1 MKPLG
6 EHFICAKYCS
16 DMLPFNSANRSVRL
30 EVLYIREEDEGQE
43 SRWSSGGHPYC
54 PTTTTTTTIFA
65 CGKVWTSIITAP
77 VCKKFTIW
85 SGRKLFLLFQP
96 HIHSIMPP
104 FCKLLLSD
112 CCIPDNYWTSNT
124 YSLLWREGEGFR
136 RRGTLLSLKGWT
148 GLHVGGRKMGDI

>member
-16 DMLPFNSANRSVRL
+16 DMLSLTCANRSVRL
-30 EVLYIREEDEGQE
+30 EVLYILEEDEGQE
-43 SRWSSGGHPYC
+43 SCWFSGGHSYC
-54 PTTTTTTTIFA
+54 PTTTTTIIFV

-85 SGRKLFLLFQP
+85 SGGKVFLLFQP

-104 FCKLLLSD
+104 FCKTLLSD
-112 CCIPDNYWTSNT
+112 CCIPDNYWTSNM
-124 YSLLWREGEGFR
+124 YSLLWREGEAFR
-136 RRGTLLSLKGWT
+136 RRGALLSLKEWT
-148 GLHVGGRKMGDI
+148 GLYVGGWKMGGI